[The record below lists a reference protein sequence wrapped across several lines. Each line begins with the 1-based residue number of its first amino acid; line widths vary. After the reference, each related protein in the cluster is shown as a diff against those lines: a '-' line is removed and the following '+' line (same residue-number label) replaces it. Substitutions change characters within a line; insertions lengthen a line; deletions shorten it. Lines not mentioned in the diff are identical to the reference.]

1 MADVVYT
8 FCSAAYGVSIQGSVQ
23 GKVEHKSLGA
33 QLRAVWAS
41 QIAGLQGVSA
51 GVVRALGAHADG
63 DAASVLASIEAAA
76 EEWGPA
82 SGARMITAWSD
93 WYPAFVKAEIAR
105 LLSELQERWPTPAE
119 RVRREIVRQRRQ
131 RWADDG
137 ARIVE
142 EAAASA
148 SAIDVLRDKLQ
159 LRKRRFDALI
169 LALEAIGAVRVAG
182 VDARLIVLATPD
194 WVRERLLARSVE
206 CQ

>member
-1 MADVVYT
+1 MADWVYT

-41 QIAGLQGVSA
+41 QIAGLHGVSA

-63 DAASVLASIEAAA
+63 DAASVLGSIEAAA

-105 LLSELQERWPTPAE
+105 LLPELQERWPTPAE
-119 RVRREIVRQRRQ
+119 RMRREIVRQRRQ

-137 ARIVE
+137 ARIVGALSRGVWFCPE
-142 EAAASA
+142 KVRESLSMRAQRFDMLLTVLLSLDAIRARDGFVRGVASA
-148 SAIDVLRDKLQ
+148 
-159 LRKRRFDALI
+159 
-169 LALEAIGAVRVAG
+169 
-182 VDARLIVLATPD
+182 D
-194 WVRERLLARSVE
+194 WVRDQLSYTVAR
-206 CQ
+206 